1 MQIWGVDIKH
11 PSPKD
16 LAIATAM
23 ILAYALFCLIVPE
36 SGGDD
41 AGRNLP
47 GLVPVAIGAIAA
59 SFGLNP
65 GNGWR
70 ACILLLIVSAITF
83 VLIQVLLGLLAP
95 V

>member
-1 MQIWGVDIKH
+1 MQIWG
-11 PSPKD
+11 
-16 LAIATAM
+16 A
-23 ILAYALFCLIVPE
+23 
-36 SGGDD
+36 D